1 MGFLKE
7 DIMPGTV
14 FQGQYKTELQYAE
27 CDNAEGYN
35 AGYIETDTF
44 IEYTLSD
51 ISLLSKREREILS
64 KIVAGHTNKEIAL
77 LISRSERTVEYHRN
91 RLMKKLNAHN
101 AANLVKRAILMGI
114 E

>member
-1 MGFLKE
+1 MAA
-7 DIMPGTV
+7 TV
-14 FQGQYKTELQYAE
+14 LPCVYKTELQYAE
-27 CDNAEGYN
+27 CDSSDGYN
-35 AGYIETDTF
+35 SGYIETDTF
-44 IEYTLSD
+44 LENTLSN
-51 ISLLSKREREILS
+51 ISMLTKREQEILS